1 MTLSLKGIRLSAGEF
16 QLAVD
21 AEFGGGVTG
30 LYGVSGSGK
39 SSVLE
44 IIAGLRR
51 PSAGSV
57 ELDGAVLTD
66 AACGVHLPPERR
78 GVGLVPQD
86 GALFPH
92 MSVEDN
98 VRFAEGRTVGAGG
111 LFERGRVCELLGIGG
126 LMGRRPAGL
135 SGGERQR
142 VALARALVS
151 GPRLLLLDEPLAALD
166 PARKEAVLPYLRRI
180 RDELRVPMLYVSHV
194 PGEIAALCNEVA
206 VMADGRLQRQGP
218 VEEVFRQLRA
228 NYAEP

>member
-98 VRFAEGRTVGAGG
+98 VRFAEGRTVAVAMAPPGMDWADVNKI
-111 LFERGRVCELLGIGG
+111 ERDAL
-126 LMGRRPAGL
+126 
-135 SGGERQR
+135 ER
-142 VALARALVS
+142 
-151 GPRLLLLDEPLAALD
+151 AA
-166 PARKEAVLPYLRRI
+166 
-180 RDELRVPMLYVSHV
+180 
-194 PGEIAALCNEVA
+194 
-206 VMADGRLQRQGP
+206 
-218 VEEVFRQLRA
+218 
-228 NYAEP
+228 